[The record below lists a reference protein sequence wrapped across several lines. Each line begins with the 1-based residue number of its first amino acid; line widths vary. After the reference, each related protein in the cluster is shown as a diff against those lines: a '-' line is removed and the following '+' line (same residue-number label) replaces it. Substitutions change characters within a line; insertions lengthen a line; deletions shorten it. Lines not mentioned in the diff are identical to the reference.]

1 MNSFSIKSL
10 ILAIIISCV
19 GILST
24 YSISLK
30 VASQLKTESYLKI
43 ENIAEQISI
52 RFQDAIDKS
61 VNDLQGL
68 QAFYSANKEH
78 LSQYQFNQ
86 YMKVLNI
93 KERDYIQALSWVPLV
108 RDDERDEFEGL
119 LKTQETNFK
128 ITEKN
133 GEKGLVTSQVKPYY
147 TPVSYVSPYDFNNK
161 AIGFDLNSND
171 IRRHSLELARNSG
184 KMVTTA
190 KIQLVQQST
199 DSAGFL
205 IIAPVYK
212 QGFPTGNIEQRID
225 ALLGYATGVFRIVTL
240 MEKAK
245 ARADTEGLK
254 LTLLDINKEN
264 GSLLY
269 GQEDNNPFFSFDLTI
284 PDRKWQLNLSL
295 NDDLLTN
302 IESPSVIKWILASGI
317 IISLLLAFAVYALQV
332 AILRAKNIT
341 ILSNEL
347 QDQNNRLEKKVVNR
361 TQSLADKNT
370 ELKVNVVELKSQ
382 RVLLSRLMKEAES
395 AKILAEQRSI
405 DLARSNKDLD
415 DFAYV
420 ASHDLKAPLR
430 GIDQLAT
437 WVVEDI
443 EEGNLE
449 EIPDHLKMM
458 RSRIGRLE
466 TLLSDLLTYSQ
477 ASHQNNSFTDI
488 NTDVLV
494 NDLFMLVAPLNGFT
508 LKINDPLPNFSTCRA
523 PFEQV
528 IRNLLSNAIKHHH
541 KNEGVIEIGYLE
553 IGEFYQFSVKDDGP
567 GISLKYQ
574 EEIFQMFKTLRPRDE
589 AEGSGMGLAL
599 IKKIVEHNSGQ
610 VKVESSEG
618 KGCTFYFTWPKIIT
632 T

>member
-1 MNSFSIKSL
+1 MNSLSIKSL

-108 RDDERDEFEGL
+108 RGNEREEFEAL
-119 LKTQETNFK
+119 LKIQTKNFR
-128 ITEKN
+128 ITEKTDD
-133 GEKGLVTSQVKPYY
+133 GGLAASQVKPYY
-147 TPVSYVSPYDFNNK
+147 TPVSYVSPYSFNNK

-171 IRRHSLELARNSG
+171 IRRRSLELARNSG

-190 KIQLVQQST
+190 KIQLVQQSV
-199 DSAGFL
+199 DSAGIL
-205 IIAPVYK
+205 IIAPIYK
-212 QGFPTGNIEQRID
+212 QGFPTNSIEQRID
-225 ALLGYATGVFRIVTL
+225 ALLGYATGVFRIATL

-245 ARADTEGLK
+245 ARADTEGLE

-269 GQEDNNPFFSFDLTI
+269 GQEDNKHLFSFDLTI
-284 PDRKWQLNLSL
+284 PDRKWQLNITL
-295 NDDLLTN
+295 NDNLLKS

-370 ELKVNVVELKSQ
+370 ELKANVVELKSQ

-466 TLLSDLLTYSQ
+466 TLLSDLLIYSQ
-477 ASHQNNSFTDI
+477 ANYQKNSFSDI
-488 NTDVLV
+488 NTHVLV

-508 LKINDPLPNFSTCRA
+508 LTIHGQLPTFSTFRA

-528 IRNLLSNAIKHHH
+528 VRNLLSNAIKHHH
-541 KNEGVIEIGYLE
+541 KDEGCIEIGCVDAGL
-553 IGEFYQFSVKDDGP
+553 FYRFSIKDDGP
-567 GISLKYQ
+567 GISLQYQ
-574 EEIFQMFKTLRPRDE
+574 EDIFKMFKTLRPRDE

-599 IKKIVEHNSGQ
+599 IKKIVEHYSGH
-610 VKVESSEG
+610 VDIESNEG
-618 KGCTFYFTWPKIIT
+618 QGCTFYFTWPKEMKE
-632 T
+632 

>member
-1 MNSFSIKSL
+1 MNSISIKSL

-19 GILST
+19 GIVST
-24 YSISLK
+24 YSISLQ
-30 VASQLKTESYLKI
+30 VRNQLKTESYLKI

-68 QAFYSANKEH
+68 QAFYSANEEH
-78 LSQYQFNQ
+78 LSQDEFNQ
-86 YMKVLNI
+86 YMEVLDI
-93 KERDYIQALSWVPLV
+93 KSRGYIQALSWVPLIKGN
-108 RDDERDEFEGL
+108 ERKEFEAL
-119 LKTQETNFK
+119 LKTQHVNFN
-128 ITEKN
+128 ITENNKE
-133 GEKGLVTSQVKPYY
+133 GKLVTSKTKPYY

-171 IRRHSLELARNSG
+171 VRRRSLELARNTG
-184 KMVTTA
+184 KMVTTS
-190 KIQLVQQST
+190 KIQLVQQSD

-225 ALLGYATGVFRIVTL
+225 AILGYTTGVFRIATL
-240 MEKAK
+240 MENTK
-245 ARADTEGLK
+245 ARADSEGLE

-269 GQEDNNPFFSFDLTI
+269 GLDNHNPFFSFDLTI
-284 PDRKWQLNLSL
+284 PDRKWQLNMALSE
-295 NDDLLTN
+295 DLLKN
-302 IESPSVIKWILASGI
+302 IESPSVIKWILASGTV
-317 IISLLLAFAVYALQV
+317 ISLLLAFAVYALQV
-332 AILRAKNIT
+332 AVIRAKNIT
-341 ILSNEL
+341 VLSDEL
-347 QDQNNRLEKKVVNR
+347 KNQNHRLENTVVKR

-370 ELKVNVVELKSQ
+370 ELKANVVELKTQ

-395 AKILAEQRSI
+395 AKVLAEQRSI

-458 RSRIGRLE
+458 RNRIGRLE
-466 TLLSDLLTYSQ
+466 TLLSDLLTYSRANHQ
-477 ASHQNNSFTDI
+477 KVSFSVINSHM
-488 NTDVLV
+488 LV

-508 LKINDPLPNFSTCRA
+508 LTINDHLPTFSTFKA

-541 KNEGVIEIGYLE
+541 KEEGCIEVGCIDTGLFY
-553 IGEFYQFSVKDDGP
+553 EFSIKDDGP
-567 GISLKYQ
+567 GISLQYQ
-574 EEIFQMFKTLRPRDE
+574 EDIFKMFKTLRPRDE

-599 IKKIVEHNSGQ
+599 IKKIVEHYSG
-610 VKVESSEG
+610 KVRIESSEG
-618 KGCTFYFTWPKIIT
+618 QGCTFYFTWPKEIT
-632 T
+632 E